1 MNGCFSAGVFFR
13 KEDNRCETGTVLQN
27 LLWAKFFMLTAII
40 SPFSNTFVLLYI
52 LNYGDN
58 ISMMLLMLKFS
69 LCLIFI
75 LENVMKNNYDDCFV
89 YCHNFIVELIVL
101 FLPEFFPYLN
111 IYFKIISV

>member
-1 MNGCFSAGVFFR
+1 
-13 KEDNRCETGTVLQN
+13 
-27 LLWAKFFMLTAII
+27 MLTAII